1 MQLKLN
7 RKARDGM
14 FNGRFLPRG
23 AYFGMDEKGTFVA
36 TYVLRRDNNR
46 FMRLYRLDLNRGW
59 CPVWESSETTV
70 AIRRRMVQD
79 NPSVH
84 FKYELDVTGA
94 EHNALAQVHNPS
106 RAIVF

>member
-1 MQLKLN
+1 MKLN
-7 RKARDGM
+7 RWTRDGM

-23 AYFGMDEKGTFVA
+23 AYFGMDDKGTFVA

-59 CPVWESSETTV
+59 YASWESNETTV

-79 NPSVH
+79 NPNVH

-94 EHNALAQVHNPS
+94 ARNIQAQVYNPS